1 MNGGCATRYRERLKF
16 EEESHKTVA
25 RIVSL
30 CSRIQWKRGSEA
42 KVKNEIKHCKEK
54 SKGAA
59 EKRDV
64 TPVDHSAVSH
74 SKTKNKTK

>member
-54 SKGAA
+54 
-59 EKRDV
+59 RDV